1 VKKQDHKRIA
11 ERKRKILKRL
21 ERKPGLEIG
30 NEPMLKGGNVH
41 YEMSGRATGVACGGI
56 GAIHTMVRKLGLP
69 GAIDKSVKVFKIHA
83 PYFESDHVLNLAYNV
98 LTGGTRL
105 EDIERLRNDES
116 YLDALGARKIPDPTT
131 AGDFVR
137 RFGAATITDLMETV
151 NDKRLDVW
159 DRRAARDRDFY
170 SEAIIDADGT
180 ITGTLGECKEGMD
193 MSYKGVWGYAPLIVS
208 LANTGEPLYIVNRP
222 GNAPSSQDAAEWL
235 DRAIELAG
243 KRFKKVFAR
252 GDTDFSQTRHLD
264 RWDGDAVKF
273 AFGFDAR
280 ENLVE
285 IAGGLCEWLWKPL
298 ERTPKYT
305 VTTAERQRPD
315 NIKERI
321 VKERGYKKL
330 RLVCEHV
337 AEFDYRPA
345 ACKKAYRMV
354 VVRKNISVEK
364 GEHVLFPEI
373 RYFFYITNILDKPKE
388 WIVFFANK
396 RCDQENLIA
405 QLTSGVNALRAL
417 SDGLDSNW
425 AYMVIASLAWTF
437 KAWFGMLV
445 PDKQESR
452 AVVRMEFKRFFNEF
466 IHIPCQIIRGGRRLI
481 YRVLGFNYRL
491 ETFFATFDAI
501 RAIRAG

>member
-1 VKKQDHKRIA
+1 MKKIDHKRIT
-11 ERKRKILKRL
+11 ERKRKVAKRL

-30 NEPMLKGGNVH
+30 NEPMLKGGNVR
-41 YEMSGRATGVACGGI
+41 YEMSGRSAAVACGGI

-69 GAIDKSVKVFKIHA
+69 AAIDGALKLLKIHA

-105 EDIERLRNDES
+105 EDIERLRNDEA

-131 AGDFVR
+131 AGDFLR
-137 RFGAATITDLMETV
+137 RFSAATITDLMEAV
-151 NDKRLDVW
+151 NDKRLAVW
-159 DRRAARDRDFY
+159 DRQAERDADFY
-170 SEAIIDADGT
+170 DEAIIDADGT
-180 ITGTLGECKEGMD
+180 ITGTLGERKEGMD
-193 MSYKGVWGYAPLIVS
+193 MSYKGIWGYAPLIVS

-222 GNAPSSQDAAEWL
+222 GNAPSSQGAAAWL
-235 DRAIELAG
+235 DRAIALAG

-264 RWDGDAVKF
+264 RWDASGVKF
-273 AFGFDAR
+273 VFGFDAR
-280 ENLVE
+280 DNLVE
-285 IAGGLCEWLWKPL
+285 KAQGLPERLWERL
-298 ERTPKYT
+298 ERPPKHT
-305 VTTAERQRPD
+305 VKTAERRRPA
-315 NIKERI
+315 NVKERI
-321 VKERGYKKL
+321 VKERGYTNL
-330 RLVCEHV
+330 RLACEHV

-345 ACKKAYRMV
+345 ACGKTYRMV

-364 GEHVLFPEI
+364 GEQTFLPEI
-373 RYFFYITNILDKPKE
+373 RYFFYITNILDESKE

-405 QLTSGVNALRAL
+405 QLKGGVNALRAL

-437 KAWFGMLV
+437 KAWFGMLA
-445 PDKQESR
+445 PDKALSR
-452 AVVRMEFKRFFNEF
+452 RIVRMEFKRFFHDF
-466 IHIPCQIIRGGRRLI
+466 IHIPCQIIRSGRRLI
-481 YRVLGFNYRL
+481 YRVLGFSHRL

-501 RAIRAG
+501 RSLGPG